1 MTDTTIRAPDYT
13 KLGELIDIIGR
24 RNYVGIPEAALIL
37 GLHPQTIR
45 NMIKRGQLKTILI
58 GSRHKIF
65 LEEID
70 RIKSAGNRNH
80 NHLKQVGV
88 RDGED

>member
-70 RIKSAGNRNH
+70 RIKSAGN
-80 NHLKQVGV
+80 HLNRQVGAQGV
-88 RDGED
+88 GDGED